1 MSTAGKTTTPNPEA
15 EGQARIAE
23 ASRFE
28 GRWSGDNLSVQ
39 GLFDGE
45 LSLSG
50 WLRIGRIGRVQGRV
64 KANSVQI
71 AGEFDGEV
79 RTQDLVFDQSARAKG
94 TFISERL
101 VMRDG
106 ATVDGSFAPRES
118 SPAAPASPHEAQE
131 ASAPKKPEAKVDA
144 TAQVQEGDEAN
155 SKVKSGEGGSP
166 AAASTGEAKE
176 EDEDD

>member
-1 MSTAGKTTTPNPEA
+1 MSTAGKTATPSHEP

-28 GRWSGDNLSVQ
+28 GRWTGDNLSVL

-50 WLRIGRIGRVQGRV
+50 SLRIGRVGRVQGSVR
-64 KANSVQI
+64 ATSVQI

-79 RTQDLVFDQSARAKG
+79 RTEELVFDESARAKG

-106 ATVDGSFAPRES
+106 ATVDGSFAPRGS
-118 SPAAPASPHEAQE
+118 SPAAPAAAPEAPEKPEADVEAAAPAQE
-131 ASAPKKPEAKVDA
+131 ADEDETKSKAGEDAAPANE
-144 TAQVQEGDEAN
+144 TEEGDE
-155 SKVKSGEGGSP
+155 
-166 AAASTGEAKE
+166 
-176 EDEDD
+176 DE